1 MQEVH
6 LHAGR
11 CTQGALE
18 ARIPMAKRDT
28 RKEIAEA
35 FVRSVEENSLSAV
48 RVADLI
54 APLGINRN
62 TFYYHFTSKH
72 DLALDVLKHD
82 LDGELRANLP
92 EKNLVYEKTADTATA
107 KRRYALF
114 THIETGARTLDG
126 SAFLLAFLT
135 VIKQRPRF
143 YRKLL
148 DHAEHD
154 FLMSLKNLYMRF
166 YEDDV
171 RFVLGGRYMPEE
183 FCRMLARN
191 CVDMLVSTVKFYSD
205 TSSELMLS
213 EKTNPFLNIIN
224 ETLYLAIQNHP
235 VARRGA

>member
-1 MQEVH
+1 
-6 LHAGR
+6 
-11 CTQGALE
+11 
-18 ARIPMAKRDT
+18 MAKRDT
-28 RKEIAEA
+28 RREIADA
-35 FVRSVEENSLSAV
+35 FVRSVETNSLSAI

-92 EKNLVYEKTADTATA
+92 EKNLVYENGADKIAAKT
-107 KRRYALF
+107 RYAVF

-126 SAFLLAFLT
+126 SAFLLAFLS
-135 VIKQRPRF
+135 VVRQRPKF

-171 RFVLGGRYMPEE
+171 RFVLGGRHLPEE
-183 FCRMLARN
+183 YQRMLARN
-191 CVDMLVSTVKFYSD
+191 CVDMLISTVKFYSD
-205 TSSELMLS
+205 TSFEPMLS
-213 EKTNPFLNIIN
+213 ERTNPFLNIIN
-224 ETLYLAIQNHP
+224 ETLYHEIQNHP
-235 VARRGA
+235 VTRRAL

>member
-1 MQEVH
+1 MCI
-6 LHAGR
+6 G
-11 CTQGALE
+11 GAK
-18 ARIPMAKRDT
+18 RMAKRDT
-28 RKEIAEA
+28 RREIAEA
-35 FVRSVEENSLSAV
+35 FVRNVEEHSLSAV

-72 DLALDVLKHD
+72 DLALDVLKND
-82 LDGELRANLP
+82 LDHELHANLP
-92 EKNLVYEKTADTATA
+92 EKSLVFESGSDKLAAKT
-107 KRRYALF
+107 RYAIF

-126 SAFLLAFLT
+126 SAFLLAFLN
-135 VIKQRPRF
+135 VVKKRSRF

-183 FCRMLARN
+183 FQRMLARN
-191 CVDMLVSTVKFYSD
+191 CVDMLISTVKFYSD
-205 TSSELMLS
+205 TSCELMLS

-224 ETLYLAIQNHP
+224 ETLYYEIQNHP
-235 VARRGA
+235 VSRKTL